1 MTPNPQR
8 AKRLS
13 ALYRLLIWEGE
24 VSRRRVMELHGLSGI
39 RASQWIRELRDSHP
53 DWLDWDAREKAYRP
67 TPAAFQA
74 VEEILS
80 KDRGHDGGLSIY
92 LPEVGVGAD
101 DLAGPLGDIAIPA
114 WDFSRVSPRLFAQLR
129 SAIRAKQRI
138 EIGYRSMGNPQI
150 HTRTVEPHVLV
161 KGGRRWHVR
170 GFCLEA
176 QEFRDYVLGRI
187 GKLTVL
193 KEAAQSD
200 ATQDIAWNQIVKL
213 RITPHPALSPEQ
225 QTVVRAEYFG
235 GTAAR
240 TESCR
245 GALVPYLIQDLRI
258 ALDLQTQ
265 RPPDYQLAIA
275 ANEDVKKWLFP
286 I

>member
-13 ALYRLLIWEGE
+13 ALYRLLIWEGS

-53 DWLDWDAREKAYRP
+53 DWLDWDARDKAYRP
-67 TPAAFQA
+67 TSAAFQA
-74 VEEILS
+74 IEEILS

-101 DLAGPLGDIAIPA
+101 LAGPPSDIAIPA

-129 SAIRAKQRI
+129 SAIRARQRI
-138 EIGYRSMGNPQI
+138 EIGYRSMGNPQM
-150 HTRTVEPHVLV
+150 HSRTVEPHVLV

-187 GKLTVL
+187 GKLTFL
-193 KEAAQSD
+193 KDPAQSD
-200 ATQDIAWNQIVKL
+200 LSQDVAWNQIVKL
-213 RITPHPALSPEQ
+213 RITPHPALTPEQ

-258 ALDLQTQ
+258 ALDPDTQ
-265 RPPDYQLAIA
+265 RPPDYQLAA
-275 ANEDVKKWLFP
+275 TATEDVKKWLFP